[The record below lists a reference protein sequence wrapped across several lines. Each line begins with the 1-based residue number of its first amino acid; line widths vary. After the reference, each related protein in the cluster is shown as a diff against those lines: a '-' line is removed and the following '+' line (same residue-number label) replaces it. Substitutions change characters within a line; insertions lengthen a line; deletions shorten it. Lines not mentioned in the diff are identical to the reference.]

1 MKHRHRSARRDCPA
15 CHVVAGQAVASRQ
28 TPCGTVRLRERWI
41 SSGQASEELVIRRA
55 PSVGSPHGRLP
66 SFQEAHMKIGI
77 IGAGHIG
84 ATLARKWVKLGHQ
97 VSLANSRGP
106 DSIRELAAEIGATA
120 VTAAQAAKSGEVV
133 VVTIPQR
140 AVMDLPK
147 DLFQGVPADVVII
160 DTGNYYPTRDGAI
173 PELEQGKTESVWVSE
188 RLGRP
193 VVKAF
198 NNIYSQSLADKSQPP
213 GTPGRVALP
222 VAGAPEAKAKV
233 LRLIDELG
241 FDPVDAGDLEGS
253 WRQQPGTPCY
263 TQDLDAP
270 KLKAALAASDRGRI
284 PEYRKA
290 ADDAAKPFFLAAA
303 QRKP

>member
-1 MKHRHRSARRDCPA
+1 M
-15 CHVVAGQAVASRQ
+15 GQARSNSVTKRSF
-28 TPCGTVRLRERWI
+28 
-41 SSGQASEELVIRRA
+41 SGWSH
-55 PSVGSPHGRLP
+55 SGGSLP
-66 SFQEAHMKIGI
+66 QEAYMKIGI

-106 DSIRELAAEIGATA
+106 DSIRELAKEIGATA

-147 DLFQGVPADVVII
+147 DLFQGVPADVVVI

-173 PELEQGKTESVWVSE
+173 PALEQGKTESVWVGE
-188 RLGRP
+188 VLGRP

-198 NNIYSQSLADKSQPP
+198 NNIYSQSLADKSQPS

-270 KLKAALAASDRGRI
+270 KLKAALAASDRSRI

-290 ADDAAKPFFLAAA
+290 ADDAAKPFFLAAT